1 MPPPQDLRRA
11 LKRPQAWQTSFPK
24 SNDLGVYQRGDS
36 APILQWCAEPTATG
50 GNVKIV
56 VTGGA
61 GYIGSAATHR
71 LAAGGHDVLV
81 IDNLHQGTSPSPA
94 GACFASSR
102 YHRRSCPARGCVR
115 IPAWKAMHF
124 AALTIAPESVI
135 DPAPYWRV
143 NLAGTLNLLDA
154 MRAAGTSK
162 LVFSSTA
169 AVYGVP
175 EHLPVKEDA
184 AKNPINP
191 YGAAK
196 LAAEEA
202 IATYAQAYD
211 FSTAVLRYF
220 NVAGASDAIG
230 EDHAPET
237 HLIPNV
243 LFAAAGRAPALTV
256 FGTDFPTRDGTAIRD
271 YVHVLDLADAHML
284 ALEAL
289 QREKGAL
296 GAFNLGTR
304 DGATVRE
311 VVETVERVTGENVP
325 IQFADR
331 RPGDPPVL
339 IADSTRART
348 VLGWEPERSTLD
360 EMVAS
365 AWRWFQA
372 NPGGYPG

>member
-1 MPPPQDLRRA
+1 M
-11 LKRPQAWQTSFPK
+11 
-24 SNDLGVYQRGDS
+24 
-36 APILQWCAEPTATG
+36 
-50 GNVKIV
+50 KIV

-71 LAAGGHDVLV
+71 LAADGHDVLV
-81 IDNLHQGTSPSPA
+81 IDNLHQGHVAALPEGTRFA
-94 GACFASSR
+94 RVDITDADAVRDAVGAFQPEA
-102 YHRRSCPARGCVR
+102 V
-115 IPAWKAMHF
+115 MHF
-124 AALTIAPESVI
+124 AALTIAPESVT

-143 NLAGTLNLLDA
+143 NHTGTLNLLDA
-154 MRAAGTSK
+154 LRAAGTSL

-175 EHLPVKEDA
+175 EQFPIPEDA
-184 AKNPINP
+184 PKAPINA
-191 YGAAK
+191 YGATK
-196 LAAEEA
+196 LAAEQT
-202 IATYAQAYD
+202 IATYAQAYGI
-211 FSTAVLRYF
+211 STAVLRYF
-220 NVAGASDAIG
+220 NVAGASAEIG
-230 EDHAPET
+230 EDHHPET

-271 YVHVLDLADAHML
+271 YVHVRDLADAHAL

-289 QREKGAL
+289 QGGEGSI

-311 VVETVERVTGENVP
+311 VIETVEHVTGKSVP
-325 IQFADR
+325 VRYAER

-339 IADSTRART
+339 IADSTRARE
-348 VLGWEPERSTLD
+348 VLGWEPRRSTLE

-365 AWRWFQA
+365 AWQWFQRH
-372 NPGGYPG
+372 PDGYLD

>member
-1 MPPPQDLRRA
+1 M
-11 LKRPQAWQTSFPK
+11 
-24 SNDLGVYQRGDS
+24 
-36 APILQWCAEPTATG
+36 
-50 GNVKIV
+50 KIV

-81 IDNLHQGTSPSPA
+81 IDNLHQGHVAAVPG
-94 GACFASSR
+94 GARFAR
-102 YHRRSCPARGCVR
+102 VDITDALALREVVCEFRPEAV
-115 IPAWKAMHF
+115 MHF

-271 YVHVLDLADAHML
+271 YVHVLDLADAHTL

-289 QREKGAL
+289 QREEGTL

-339 IADSTRART
+339 VADSTRART